1 MPDKIPDKMTSKMLN
16 DKYNMTQEQNIFYAK
31 RNIVDS
37 MWKSANLEGI
47 AITFPETQK
56 IYDGGNV
63 SKLRLDEIVTVNNL
77 KHAWQFILSTI
88 NAKLDFNYISSV
100 HSLVGS
106 NLLESPGK
114 LRIYDVKMGGTN
126 WKPEL
131 PTTTQINEVIE
142 KYLKNNNITDA
153 ILELMCKLMKM
164 QLFNDGNKRTA
175 MLIANHELIKNGKGI
190 ISISMEFKEEF
201 GEKLISYYENEEK
214 LEELKNFFLINCLDG
229 LK

>member
-1 MPDKIPDKMTSKMLN
+1 MVIWLC
-16 DKYNMTQEQNIFYAK
+16 
-31 RNIVDS
+31 
-37 MWKSANLEGI
+37 
-47 AITFPETQK
+47 
-56 IYDGGNV
+56 GNV
-63 SKLRLDEIVTVNNL
+63 S
-77 KHAWQFILSTI
+77 
-88 NAKLDFNYISSV
+88 
-100 HSLVGS
+100 
-106 NLLESPGK
+106 K

-131 PTTTQINEVIE
+131 PTITQINEVIE

-153 ILELMCKLMKM
+153 ILVLMCKLMKM

-214 LEELKNFFLINCLDG
+214 LEELKNFLLINCLDG

>member
-1 MPDKIPDKMTSKMLN
+1 MIN

-63 SKLRLDEIVTVNNL
+63 SNLRIDEIVTVNNL

-88 NAKLDFNYISSV
+88 TSKLDFDYIASV

-106 NLLESPGK
+106 NLIESPGK

-126 WKPEL
+126 WKPEIPSVNKL
-131 PTTTQINEVIE
+131 NEVIE
-142 KYLKNNNITDA
+142 NYLQNSNITDA

-175 MLIANHELIKNGKGI
+175 MLIANHELIKSGKGI

-201 GEKLISYYENEEK
+201 GDKLISYYENEDK
-214 LEELKNFFLINCLDG
+214 LEELKTFLFANSLDG

>member
-1 MPDKIPDKMTSKMLN
+1 MIK
-16 DKYNMTQEQNIFYAK
+16 DKYNMTKEQNVFYAK

-56 IYDGGNV
+56 IFDGGNV
-63 SKLRLDEIVTVNNL
+63 SHLRIDEIVTVNNL
-77 KHAWQFILSTI
+77 KHGWQFILSTLDSNI
-88 NAKLDFNYISSV
+88 DFNYISSV
-100 HSLVGS
+100 HSLVGG
-106 NLLESPGK
+106 NLVESPGK
-114 LRIYDVKMGGTN
+114 LRIYGVKMGGTN

-131 PTTTQINEVIE
+131 PSINKLEAF
-142 KYLKNNNITDA
+142 LKENLENNNITDR

-190 ISISMEFKEEF
+190 LSISEEFKEEF
-201 GEKLISYYENEEK
+201 GNKLIAYYEDEDK
-214 LEELKNFFLINCLDG
+214 IEELKIFLCENCLDG
-229 LK
+229 LQ

>member
-1 MPDKIPDKMTSKMLN
+1 MIN

-63 SKLRLDEIVTVNNL
+63 SNLRIDEIVTVNNL

-88 NAKLDFNYISSV
+88 TSKLDFDYIASV

-106 NLLESPGK
+106 NLIESPGK

-126 WKPEL
+126 WKPEIPSVDKL
-131 PTTTQINEVIE
+131 NEVIE
-142 KYLKNNNITDA
+142 NYLQNSNITDA

-175 MLIANHELIKNGKGI
+175 MLIANHELIKSGKGI

-201 GEKLISYYENEEK
+201 GDKLISYYENEDK
-214 LEELKNFFLINCLDG
+214 LEELKTFLFRSSLDG

>member
-1 MPDKIPDKMTSKMLN
+1 MIN

-63 SKLRLDEIVTVNNL
+63 SNLRIDEIVTVNNL

-88 NAKLDFNYISSV
+88 TSKLDFDYIASV

-106 NLLESPGK
+106 NLIESPGK

-126 WKPEL
+126 WKPEIPSVNKL
-131 PTTTQINEVIE
+131 NEVIE
-142 KYLKNNNITDA
+142 NYLQNSNITDA

-175 MLIANHELIKNGKGI
+175 MLIANHELIKSGKGI

-201 GEKLISYYENEEK
+201 GDKLISYYENEDK
-214 LEELKNFFLINCLDG
+214 LEELKTFLFRSSLDG